1 MITGNIQIKTTD
13 KCLLIGSYSGRWQGE
28 RETSVEEQKTGKSNR
43 KSIIFE
49 CNTKIKA
56 SYKVKKKKK
65 AVLKLTFFKHGPRKK
80 EMGRLKRQ
88 ILSENQIIVNFLLGL
103 KQRLKSQNAFSK

>member
-1 MITGNIQIKTTD
+1 MPS
-13 KCLLIGSYSGRWQGE
+13 IGSYLGRWQGE

-56 SYKVKKKKK
+56 SYKVKKKSSIKINIFPSMALEK
-65 AVLKLTFFKHGPRKK
+65 RKWEGSRGK
-80 EMGRLKRQ
+80 FYQK
-88 ILSENQIIVNFLLGL
+88 NQITV
-103 KQRLKSQNAFSK
+103 KFSFWS